1 MSAMCSPE
9 EGITA
14 SIDFDQPFSGKIY
27 SMEYS
32 TVHECIYFN
41 TVEMKSILFTIPIHR
56 CGTRFTKNTR
66 NVIDSMENRVYI
78 QMDKDAQT
86 GLDRQY
92 SFMCQLVP
100 TLEST
105 SSVPWLQNAKANQII
120 FSDRHNWGNWPIYPL
135 SAETKRQEM
144 QKWEIEQKILEK
156 SSSHADSP
164 QQTSLSNADIFSE
177 RTVLDMQ
184 KWKEKVF
191 IPTDKRPRVHKNQI
205 ANHVISSTIG
215 KSAFNESIIPI
226 TRYIFF

>member
-1 MSAMCSPE
+1 
-9 EGITA
+9 
-14 SIDFDQPFSGKIY
+14 
-27 SMEYS
+27 
-32 TVHECIYFN
+32 
-41 TVEMKSILFTIPIHR
+41 
-56 CGTRFTKNTR
+56 
-66 NVIDSMENRVYI
+66 
-78 QMDKDAQT
+78 
-86 GLDRQY
+86 
-92 SFMCQLVP
+92 
-100 TLEST
+100 
-105 SSVPWLQNAKANQII
+105 
-120 FSDRHNWGNWPIYPL
+120 
-135 SAETKRQEM
+135 M

-226 TRYIFF
+226 TRYIFFRLLETSYELTKLIMVRILSVLWLFQFCDIVPSHLFLWILPKIMFYRGNFLVTNIKNYFAAFIQWKP